1 MNEPNTPNA
10 PRFTP
15 QGLIPTA
22 EQTAIQL
29 AQNKVVLVDANAG
42 AAKTTTLAIRIGEA
56 LARKLAPEHILALTF
71 TPEARDVLRQRL
83 LDVGVPQALAARVAV
98 LTFEDFAA
106 RQLDSIDGDNLRL
119 CPEARAL
126 KPYAL
131 EAVDRA
137 GVRHAGKLDG
147 LELDTHSIALSQFLD
162 AQLGLKATMALAADV
177 EYLGLEEIAELM
189 GVPLNDYVTTVEYET
204 LRLDGGAGAIFRGP
218 FDATY
223 DLACNLDGGAR
234 LAGQFPD
241 YRLVLCDELHDLNE
255 AAFRILDALVSRPQC
270 FFVGAG
276 DKDQVI
282 HARLGASA
290 QYLNRRFAERF
301 PKLARYPLTYSYR
314 HGPHLAYA
322 MAEFK
327 QKAVESSLPLRT
339 EIKQAHYD
347 SAVHCALQAVAAVRQ
362 WKADGHAYDGCAILI
377 RDRHQSMAI
386 ENALIEAD
394 IDYRT
399 PAMAGYLQRDEILFL
414 RGLLAIGLGDF
425 SAVKSDQVRGAIVD
439 AMTAFSEMKFSAR
452 RMDNLRAQIIKDP
465 ALLGEL
471 FHIEDERRDG
481 EDISYRDVA
490 SQATKRA
497 VIDAIGWLG
506 AVDPAT
512 PAAGVLAELCERVK
526 LVATA
531 RRIFV
536 RPYEAGVVNKSVA
549 GLLESAAASGQS
561 LQEFWT
567 AMNAR
572 EAFTRRKRDRKA
584 VLIECV
590 ANAKGKEFE
599 HVILPFLQTG
609 EFPHPT
615 QPRHDEENLFY
626 VGVTRARSRLT
637 LLSPAETSERSPFIG
652 QMRLAKSSAAADAAI
667 GRNAA
672 AATVA
677 KAAASAS
684 AGTATA
690 AKMKAM
696 PPAGQTAT
704 RHYLTAS
711 YHEKDQV
718 KALGA
723 QFDIARRAWY
733 VEAGKDLTP
742 FATWLKK

>member
-1 MNEPNTPNA
+1 MNAPVTSNS

-15 QGLIPTA
+15 QGLIPTP

-29 AQNKVVLVDANAG
+29 SQSKIVLVDANAG

-56 LARKLAPEHILALTF
+56 LARKLAPEQILALTF
-71 TPEARDVLRQRL
+71 TPEARDVMRQRL
-83 LDVGVPQALAARVAV
+83 IDVGVPQALVARVAV

-106 RQLDSIDGDNLRL
+106 RQLDAIDGDNLRL
-119 CPEARAL
+119 CAEARQL
-126 KPYAL
+126 KQYAL
-131 EAVDRA
+131 AAVDRA
-137 GVRHAGKLDG
+137 GDRYAGRVDG
-147 LELDTHSIALSQFLD
+147 LELHTHSIALSQFLD
-162 AQLGLKATMALAADV
+162 VKLGLKATMALATDV
-177 EYLGLEEIAELM
+177 EYMGLDEIAELL
-189 GVPLNDYVTTVEYET
+189 GVPLSDYLTTVEYET
-204 LRLDGGAGAIFRGP
+204 LRLDGGAGAVFRGP

-223 DLACNLDGGAR
+223 DLACNLDAGGR
-234 LAGQFPD
+234 LAERFPD

-255 AAFRILDALVSRPQC
+255 AAFRILDALIGRPQC

-282 HARLGASA
+282 HAKLGASEE
-290 QYLNRRFAERF
+290 YLNRRFAERY

-327 QKAVESSLPLRT
+327 HKAVESSLPTHTQIR
-339 EIKQAHYD
+339 QAHY
-347 SAVHCALQAVAAVRQ
+347 ATPAECAQQAVAAVRQ

-377 RDRHQSMAI
+377 RDRHQSMVI

-414 RGLLAIGLGDF
+414 RGMLAIALKDF
-425 SAVKSDQVRGAIVD
+425 AAVKSEQVRGAIVD
-439 AMTAFSEMKFSAR
+439 AMTAFSEMKFSTR
-452 RMDNLRAQIIKDP
+452 RLDNFKAQILKDP

-471 FHIEDERRDG
+471 FLIEDDRRDG
-481 EDISYRDVA
+481 DDGGYRDVA

-497 VIDAIGWLG
+497 VIDAIAWLT
-506 AVDPAT
+506 ALDPAT
-512 PAAGVLAELCERVK
+512 PAAAVLTELCERVK

-536 RPYEAGVVNKSVA
+536 RPYDAGVVNKSVA

-561 LQEFWT
+561 LRDFWS

-572 EAFTRRKRDRKA
+572 EAFIRRKRERKA

-599 HVILPFLQTG
+599 HVIMPFLQDD
-609 EFPHPT
+609 EFPNPT
-615 QPRHDEENLFY
+615 QPRRDEENLFY
-626 VGVTRARSRLT
+626 VGATRARARLT
-637 LLSPAETSERSPFIG
+637 LLSPADPARRSAFIAA
-652 QMRLAKSSAAADAAI
+652 MRLQQSAPAADAAI
-667 GRNAA
+667 ARNEAKPAAPSGR
-672 AATVA
+672 
-677 KAAASAS
+677 
-684 AGTATA
+684 
-690 AKMKAM
+690 
-696 PPAGQTAT
+696 Q
-704 RHYLTAS
+704 YLTAS
-711 YHEKDQV
+711 FHEKDEV

-733 VEAGKDLTP
+733 VESGRDMSP
-742 FATWLKK
+742 FSRWLKK

>member
-1 MNEPNTPNA
+1 MNAAQPPNPI
-10 PRFTP
+10 RFTP
-15 QGLIPTA
+15 HGLIPTP

-29 AQNKVVLVDANAG
+29 SRNKVVLVDANAG

-56 LARKLAPEHILALTF
+56 LARKLPPEQILALTF
-71 TPEARDVLRQRL
+71 TPEARDVMRQRL
-83 LDVGVPQALAARVAV
+83 IDVGVPQALVARLAV
-98 LTFEDFAA
+98 MTFEDFAA
-106 RQLDSIDGDNLRL
+106 WQLDTIDGDNLRR
-119 CPEARAL
+119 CAEARQL
-126 KPYAL
+126 KEYAL
-131 EAVDRA
+131 AAVDRVGARYA
-137 GVRHAGKLDG
+137 GRLEA
-147 LELDTHSIALSQFLD
+147 LELNTHSIALSQFLD

-177 EYLGLEEIAELM
+177 DFMGLEEIAELL
-189 GVPLNDYVTTVEYET
+189 GVPLADYLTTVEYET
-204 LRLDGGAGAIFRGP
+204 LRLDGGAGAVFRGP

-223 DLACNLDGGAR
+223 DLACNLDAGAR
-234 LAGQFPD
+234 LAERFPD

-255 AAFRILDALVSRPQC
+255 AAFRILDALIGRPQC

-282 HARLGASA
+282 HAKLGASEE
-290 QYLNRRFAERF
+290 YLNRRFAERH
-301 PKLARYPLTYSYR
+301 PKLVRYPLTYSYR

-327 QKAVESSLPLRT
+327 HKAVESSLPVHTQIR
-339 EIKQAHYD
+339 QAHYASPD
-347 SAVHCALQAVAAVRQ
+347 ECAQQAIAAIRQ
-362 WKADGHAYDGCAILI
+362 WKADGHAFDGCAILI

-414 RGLLAIGLGDF
+414 RGMLAIALKDF
-425 SAVKSDQVRGAIVD
+425 AAVKSEQVRAAIVD

-452 RMDNLRAQIIKDP
+452 RMDNFKAQIGKDP

-471 FHIEDERRDG
+471 FMIEDDRRDG
-481 EDISYRDVA
+481 EQISYRDVA
-490 SQATKRA
+490 SQATKKA
-497 VIDAIGWLG
+497 VIDAIAWLS
-506 AVDPAT
+506 ALDPAT
-512 PAAGVLAELCERVK
+512 PAAAVLTELCERVK

-549 GLLESAAASGQS
+549 GLLASAAASGQS
-561 LQEFWT
+561 LREFWS

-572 EAFTRRKRDRKA
+572 EAFIRRKRERKA

-599 HVILPFLQTG
+599 HVILPFLQAD
-609 EFPHPT
+609 EFPHPM
-615 QPRHDEENLFY
+615 QPKRDEENLFY
-626 VGVTRARSRLT
+626 VGATRARARLT
-637 LLSPAETSERSPFIG
+637 LLSPADPALRSGFIAN
-652 QMRLAKSSAAADAAI
+652 MRLQQSAAAAEAAI
-667 GRNAA
+667 ARNQAQP
-672 AATVA
+672 
-677 KAAASAS
+677 
-684 AGTATA
+684 TA
-690 AKMKAM
+690 A
-696 PPAGQTAT
+696 PG

-711 YHEKDQV
+711 FHEKDEV

-733 VEAGKDLTP
+733 VESGRDMSP
-742 FATWLKK
+742 FSRWLKK